1 MDIVTWNVNSL
12 RVRLPRVLA
21 WLEAQRPD
29 VLCLQETKVSDEQF
43 PRAELAA
50 LGYQA
55 VTREQSSGRTGLNG
69 VAILSRHPLEDVVT
83 TLPGNDEDDQAR
95 FIAART
101 GGVEVICVYVPNGQA
116 VGVDAFFYKLDWLS
130 RLQAYLVSERDPS
143 APLALLGDFNI
154 TPDDRDVFDPPAF
167 KDRLHATA
175 HERRAIEYLAKWG
188 LSDALRL
195 LHDDAGRYS
204 WWDYRDT
211 TQRVREDQGLRIDL
225 ILITQPLVER
235 LQAVTIDVE
244 ERRGLALPDEKPS
257 DHAPVTATFR
267 D

>member
-21 WLEAQRPD
+21 WLEAHQPD
-29 VLCLQETKVSDEQF
+29 VLCLQETKVSDDQF
-43 PRAELAA
+43 PRAEVEA
-50 LGYQA
+50 LGYQVA
-55 VTREQSSGRTGLNG
+55 TREQSSGRTGLNG
-69 VAILSRHPLEDVVT
+69 VAILSRQPLEDVVT
-83 TLPGNDEDDQAR
+83 VLPGNDEDDQAR

-101 GGVEVICVYVPNGQA
+101 GGVDVVCVYVPNGQA

-130 RLQAYLVSERDPS
+130 RLQAFLVAERDPT

-154 TPDDRDVFDPPAF
+154 TPDDRDVYDPIAF

-175 HERRAIEYLAKWG
+175 HERRAIGYLETWG
-188 LSDALRL
+188 LRDALRV
-195 LHDDAGRYS
+195 LHDDGGHFS

-211 TQRVREDQGLRIDL
+211 TQQVREDQGLRIDL
-225 ILITQPLVER
+225 ILITEPLVQR
-235 LQAVTIDVE
+235 LRAVSVDVV
-244 ERRGLALPDEKPS
+244 ERRGEQLPDHKPS
-257 DHAPVTATFR
+257 DHAPVTASF